1 MEYWSFVL
9 VNFLI
14 GITVGMINFMTMD
27 LFALG
32 GISGS
37 IFFKNSEIENTIA
50 KPRKHEKDYYYK
62 SLAEK
67 LSYQKKLMV
76 KELNKHG
83 IQTVLTYPENLT
95 MDTINKYL
103 EVKSRGLI

>member
-14 GITVGMINFMTMD
+14 GIAVGLINFMTMD

-50 KPRKHEKDYYYK
+50 KPSKHEKDYYYK
-62 SLAEK
+62 SVAEK

-83 IQTVLTYPENLT
+83 I
-95 MDTINKYL
+95 
-103 EVKSRGLI
+103 